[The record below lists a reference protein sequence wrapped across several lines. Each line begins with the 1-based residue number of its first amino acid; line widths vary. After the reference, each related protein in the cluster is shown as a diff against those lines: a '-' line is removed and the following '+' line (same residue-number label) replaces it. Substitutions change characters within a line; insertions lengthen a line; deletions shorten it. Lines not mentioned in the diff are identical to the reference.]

1 MLKTKPSSLYRVDED
16 DEVAGGDDGG
26 GTAPTEAQMKLFI
39 AQTLSMDFAYN
50 APVVVLKFDVAE
62 NGNITG
68 VFKDAARPR
77 VFSFT
82 LDGESVAYKPYKP
95 GKMDSL
101 ESDEDVQ
108 EWEAFSEGY
117 GFRVDAGVGGKKKA
131 QCVKPTSYNCGAA
144 CINVSK
150 NCKSNPKNSTSKDR
164 IKKLK
169 NLAVSYY
176 KEFEKLD
183 KTERG
188 SDKQREFG
196 EKSNQANRKMLELKE
211 QAKSKKGVK
220 PEESKAKPKAES
232 KKPTGQK
239 MAAKKTAEPEA
250 KTEPKPEP
258 KPEAKSSP
266 KSKANPFY
274 SDEPI
279 NDYDTFK
286 KEIPKELAR
295 VNFEYNMDGLI
306 PIPRMREELKGRVK
320 AEDFDKWMLQSQA
333 DNDNIRLG
341 EGQVQMPGGIKTE
354 LGNHRD
360 NIQFFDK
367 EAMEKARTETKR
379 KPGQITDPKE
389 FEDVAM
395 KSLNDLDKDGKY
407 GNLIP
412 IHELRKT
419 LGDKVSRGDFN
430 NLLMEM
436 QANDKVQLIGGQMTD
451 ATPKKGEDSVT
462 SEMGAKR
469 FYVKILKD

>member
-1 MLKTKPSSLYRVDED
+1 MV
-16 DEVAGGDDGG
+16 
-26 GTAPTEAQMKLFI
+26 
-39 AQTLSMDFAYN
+39 
-50 APVVVLKFDVAE
+50 
-62 NGNITG
+62 
-68 VFKDAARPR
+68 
-77 VFSFT
+77 
-82 LDGESVAYKPYKP
+82 
-95 GKMDSL
+95 
-101 ESDEDVQ
+101 
-108 EWEAFSEGY
+108 
-117 GFRVDAGVGGKKKA
+117 KKKA

-169 NLAVSYY
+169 NLATSYY
-176 KEFEKLD
+176 KEFESAEK
-183 KTERG
+183 G
-188 SDKQREFG
+188 SDKQKELG
-196 EKSNQANRKMLELKE
+196 EKSNQANRTMLEIKE
-211 QAKSKKGVK
+211 QAKSKKRGSTEK
-220 PEESKAKPKAES
+220 PQAES
-232 KKPTGQK
+232 ETEGKKPTGQRV
-239 MAAKKTAEPEA
+239 AAKKTAKSGV
-250 KTEPKPEP
+250 KTEPKPEVEP
-258 KPEAKSSP
+258 KTKSIP

-306 PIPRMREELKGRVK
+306 PIPKMREELKGRVK
-320 AEDFDKWMLQSQA
+320 AEDFDKWMLQSQS

-341 EGQVQMPGGIKTE
+341 EGQKQMPGGIKTE

-412 IHELRKT
+412 IHELRKA

-436 QANDKVQLIGGQMTD
+436 QANGKLQLTGGEMTGI
-451 ATPKKGEDSVT
+451 TPERYQDSVKT
-462 SEMGAKR
+462 SAGGMRYYAT
-469 FYVKILKD
+469 ILKD